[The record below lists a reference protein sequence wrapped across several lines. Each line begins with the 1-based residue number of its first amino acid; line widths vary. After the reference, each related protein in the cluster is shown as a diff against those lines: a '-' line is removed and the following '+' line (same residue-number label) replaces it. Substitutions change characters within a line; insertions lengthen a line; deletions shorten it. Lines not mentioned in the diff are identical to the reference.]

1 MSPTSP
7 GYIKAVMTVI
17 MLTLM
22 VSGMHG
28 PAHSGDTVLVNV
40 RTGVSGE
47 LTRFVIDLDGP
58 ADFRT
63 FTLDDPAR
71 IVVDLEQVSRG
82 MFERERGI
90 DTGLVVRARFGTPTV
105 DVTRVVLDLVEPGVV
120 QGTLVLEPEGDYGH
134 RIVLDIA
141 PLVRAA
147 TSPSDNVVEDDGFL
161 RPGIKPPP
169 PLPIIVLDPG
179 HGGPDPGAVG
189 ASGTHEKDIVLAAAR
204 ELKALLEE
212 TGRYHVVMT
221 RDGDWIL
228 RLADRV
234 LFARAA
240 GADLFIS
247 IHADSIDNPDVRGTG
262 VYTLSETA
270 SDKEAEALAR
280 NENRSDLIEGVDF
293 VSIDYDPVTT
303 NILIDLAQR
312 DTKNASS
319 EFAGILASEL
329 TRVTELRR
337 NVHRFAGFRV
347 LKAPDV
353 PSVLIEMGFMSNPVE
368 ERLMMDRAWRRT
380 FLAGVVRA
388 IDTFMSSRRP

>member
-1 MSPTSP
+1 MRPTSP
-7 GYIKAVMTVI
+7 GYIKAAMTVI

-22 VSGMHG
+22 MSG
-28 PAHSGDTVLVNV
+28 AIAGDTVLVNV

-71 IVVDLEQVSRG
+71 VVVDLAQVSRG

-90 DTGLVVRARFGTPTV
+90 DTGLIVRARFGTPTV

-141 PLVRAA
+141 PRVSAA
-147 TSPSDNVVEDDGFL
+147 TVPSDNAVEDDGFL

-189 ASGTHEKDIVLAAAR
+189 ASGAHEKDIVLAAAR
-204 ELKALLEE
+204 ELKAMLEE

-247 IHADSIDNPDVRGTG
+247 IHADSIDNPEVKGTG

-319 EFAGILASEL
+319 EFAGILANEL

-368 ERLMMDRAWRRT
+368 ERRMKDSSWRRT

>member
-1 MSPTSP
+1 MRPTSP

-17 MLTLM
+17 MLALM
-22 VSGMHG
+22 VSGAHG
-28 PAHSGDTVLVNV
+28 PALAGDTVLVNV
-40 RTGVSGE
+40 RTGVSGD

-71 IVVDLEQVSRG
+71 IVVDLAQVSRG

-90 DTGLVVRARFGTPTV
+90 DTGLIVRARFGTPAV
-105 DVTRVVLDLVEPGVV
+105 DMTRVVLDLVEPGVV
-120 QGTLVLEPEGDYGH
+120 QGTLILEPEGDYGH

-141 PLVRAA
+141 PRVGAA
-147 TSPSDNVVEDDGFL
+147 ASPADDAVEDDGFL
-161 RPGIKPPP
+161 RPGVKPPP

-189 ASGTHEKDIVLAAAR
+189 ASGLHEKDIVLAAAR

-280 NENRSDLIEGVDF
+280 KENRSDLVEGVDF

-312 DTKNASS
+312 ETKNASS
-319 EFAGILASEL
+319 EFAGILAGEL
-329 TRVTELRR
+329 IRVTELRR

-368 ERLMMDRAWRRT
+368 ERLMKDRSWRRT

>member
-1 MSPTSP
+1 
-7 GYIKAVMTVI
+7 MTVI

-22 VSGMHG
+22 VSGVHG
-28 PAHSGDTVLVNV
+28 PALAGDSALVNI
-40 RTGVSGE
+40 RAGVSGD

-71 IVVDLEQVSRG
+71 IVVDLAQVSRG

-90 DTGLVVRARFGTPTV
+90 DTGLIVRARFGTPTV

-120 QGTLVLEPEGDYGH
+120 QDTLVLGPEGDYGH

-141 PLVRAA
+141 PLVSAA
-147 TSPSDNVVEDDGFL
+147 TLSPENAVEDDGFL
-161 RPGIKPPP
+161 RPGVKPPP

-189 ASGTHEKDIVLAAAR
+189 ASGAHEKDIVLAAAR
-204 ELKALLEE
+204 ELKAMLDE

-221 RDGDWIL
+221 REGDSIL

-247 IHADSIDNPDVRGTG
+247 IHADSIDNPDVRGMG

-312 DTKNASS
+312 ETKNASS
-319 EFAGILASEL
+319 EFAGILAGEL

-353 PSVLIEMGFMSNPVE
+353 PSILIEMGFMSNPVE
-368 ERLMMDRAWRRT
+368 ERLMMDRSWRRT
-380 FLAGVVRA
+380 FLAGVARA
-388 IDTFMSSRRP
+388 IDTFMASRRQ

>member
-1 MSPTSP
+1 MRPTSP

-22 VSGMHG
+22 VSGRHG
-28 PAHSGDTVLVNV
+28 PALAGDTVLVNV
-40 RTGVSGE
+40 RAGVSGE
-47 LTRFVIDLDGP
+47 LTRFVMDLDGP
-58 ADFRT
+58 ADFHT

-71 IVVDLEQVSRG
+71 IVVDLPQVSRT
-82 MFERERGI
+82 MSERERGI
-90 DTGLVVRARFGTPTV
+90 DTGLIVRARFGTPAV
-105 DVTRVVLDLVEPGVV
+105 DMTRVVLDLVEPGVV
-120 QGTLVLEPEGDYGH
+120 QDTLVLEPEGDYGH

-141 PLVRAA
+141 PRAVPVPPDDA
-147 TSPSDNVVEDDGFL
+147 VEDDGFL
-161 RPGIKPPP
+161 KPGIKPPP
-169 PLPIIVLDPG
+169 PVPIIVLDPG

-189 ASGTHEKDIVLAAAR
+189 ASGAHEKDIVLAAAR
-204 ELKALLEE
+204 ELKAMLEE

-247 IHADSIDNPDVRGTG
+247 IHADSIDNPSVRGTG

-280 NENRSDLIEGVDF
+280 KENRSDLIEGVDF
-293 VSIDYDPVTT
+293 ISIDYDPVTT

-312 DTKNASS
+312 ETKNASS
-319 EFAGILASEL
+319 EFAGILADEL

-347 LKAPDV
+347 LKAPDI

-368 ERLMMDRAWRRT
+368 ERLMRDRSWRRT

>member
-7 GYIKAVMTVI
+7 GYIKAVMAVI

-22 VSGMHG
+22 VSGVHG
-28 PAHSGDTVLVNV
+28 LALAGDTALVNV
-40 RTGVSGE
+40 RAGVSGD

-58 ADFRT
+58 ADFRA

-71 IVVDLEQVSRG
+71 IVVDLSQVSRG
-82 MFERERGI
+82 INERERGI
-90 DTGLVVRARFGTPTV
+90 DTGLVARARFGTPTV

-120 QGTLVLEPEGDYGH
+120 RDTLVLEPEGDYGH

-141 PLVRAA
+141 PLVSAA
-147 TSPSDNVVEDDGFL
+147 PSPSDSEVEDDGIL
-161 RPGIKPPP
+161 RPGVKPPP

-189 ASGTHEKDIVLAAAR
+189 ASGAHEKDIVLAAAR
-204 ELKALLEE
+204 ELKVMLEE

-221 RDGDWIL
+221 REGDWIL

-247 IHADSIDNPDVRGTG
+247 LHADSIDNPHVRGMG

-270 SDKEAEALAR
+270 SDKEAAALAR

-312 DTKNASS
+312 ETKNASS

-353 PSVLIEMGFMSNPVE
+353 PSVLIEMGFLSNPVE
-368 ERLMMDRAWRRT
+368 ELLMMDRSWRRT

-388 IDTFMSSRRP
+388 IDTFMSSRRS

>member
-1 MSPTSP
+1 MRPTSP

-22 VSGMHG
+22 VSGRHG
-28 PAHSGDTVLVNV
+28 PALAGDTVLVNV
-40 RTGVSGE
+40 RAGVSGE
-47 LTRFVIDLDGP
+47 LTRFVMDLDGP
-58 ADFRT
+58 ADFHT

-71 IVVDLEQVSRG
+71 IVVDLPQVSRT
-82 MFERERGI
+82 MSERERGI
-90 DTGLVVRARFGTPTV
+90 DTGLIVRARFGTPAV
-105 DVTRVVLDLVEPGVV
+105 DMTRVVLDLVEPGVV
-120 QGTLVLEPEGDYGH
+120 QDTLVLEPEGDYGH

-141 PLVRAA
+141 PRAVPV
-147 TSPSDNVVEDDGFL
+147 PSDEAVEDDGFL
-161 RPGIKPPP
+161 KPGIKPPP
-169 PLPIIVLDPG
+169 PVPIIVLDPG

-189 ASGTHEKDIVLAAAR
+189 ASGAHEKDIVLAAAR
-204 ELKALLEE
+204 ELKAMLEE

-247 IHADSIDNPDVRGTG
+247 IHADSIDNPSVRGTG

-280 NENRSDLIEGVDF
+280 KENRSDLIEGVDF
-293 VSIDYDPVTT
+293 ISIDYDPVTT

-312 DTKNASS
+312 ETKNASS
-319 EFAGILASEL
+319 EFAGILAGEL

-347 LKAPDV
+347 LKAPDI

-368 ERLMMDRAWRRT
+368 ERLMRDRSWRRT

>member
-1 MSPTSP
+1 MRPTSP

-22 VSGMHG
+22 VSGRHG
-28 PAHSGDTVLVNV
+28 PALAGDTVLVNV
-40 RTGVSGE
+40 RAGVSGE
-47 LTRFVIDLDGP
+47 LTRFVMDLDGP
-58 ADFRT
+58 ADFHT

-71 IVVDLEQVSRG
+71 IVVDLPQVSRT
-82 MFERERGI
+82 MSERERGI
-90 DTGLVVRARFGTPTV
+90 DAGLIVRARFGTPAV
-105 DVTRVVLDLVEPGVV
+105 DMTRVVLDLVEPGVV
-120 QGTLVLEPEGDYGH
+120 QDTLVLQPEGDYGH

-141 PLVRAA
+141 PRAVPV
-147 TSPSDNVVEDDGFL
+147 PSDDAVEDDGFL
-161 RPGIKPPP
+161 KPGLKPSPP
-169 PLPIIVLDPG
+169 VPIIVLDPG

-189 ASGTHEKDIVLAAAR
+189 ASGAHEKDIVLAAAR
-204 ELKALLEE
+204 ELKAMLEE

-247 IHADSIDNPDVRGTG
+247 IHADSIDNPSVRGTG

-280 NENRSDLIEGVDF
+280 KENRSDLIEGVDF
-293 VSIDYDPVTT
+293 ISIDYDPVTT

-312 DTKNASS
+312 ETKNASS
-319 EFAGILASEL
+319 EFAGILADEL

-347 LKAPDV
+347 LKAPDI

-368 ERLMMDRAWRRT
+368 ERLMRDRSWRRT

>member
-1 MSPTSP
+1 MRPTSP
-7 GYIKAVMTVI
+7 GYIKVVMTVI

-22 VSGMHG
+22 VSVKHG
-28 PAHSGDTVLVNV
+28 LAVAGETALVNV
-40 RTGVSGE
+40 RTGISGE

-71 IVVDLEQVSRG
+71 IVIDLSQVSRA
-82 MFERERGI
+82 MSERERGI
-90 DTGLVVRARFGTPTV
+90 DTGLIVRARFGTPAV

-120 QGTLVLEPEGDYGH
+120 QDTLVLEPEGDYGH

-141 PLVRAA
+141 PRVAPA
-147 TSPSDNVVEDDGFL
+147 PPDNTVEDDGIL
-161 RPGIKPPP
+161 RPGIKPAPP
-169 PLPIIVLDPG
+169 VPIIVLDPG

-189 ASGTHEKDIVLAAAR
+189 ASGAHEKDIVLAAAR
-204 ELKALLEE
+204 ELKAMLEE

-247 IHADSIDNPDVRGTG
+247 IHADSIDNPAVRGTG

-319 EFAGILASEL
+319 EFAGILANEL
-329 TRVTELRR
+329 IRVTELRR

-353 PSVLIEMGFMSNPVE
+353 PSVLIEMGFMSNPAE
-368 ERLMMDRAWRRT
+368 ERLMRDRSWRRT

>member
-1 MSPTSP
+1 MRPTSP

-22 VSGMHG
+22 VSGVHG
-28 PAHSGDTVLVNV
+28 PALAGDTALVNV
-40 RTGVSGE
+40 RAGVSGD

-71 IVVDLEQVSRG
+71 IVVDLSQVSRG
-82 MFERERGI
+82 MFERERSI
-90 DTGLVVRARFGTPTV
+90 DIGLVVRARFGTPTV

-120 QGTLVLEPEGDYGH
+120 RDTLVLEPEGDYGH

-141 PLVRAA
+141 PLDSAA
-147 TSPSDNVVEDDGFL
+147 LLPSDSAVEDDGFL
-161 RPGIKPPP
+161 RPGVKPPP

-189 ASGTHEKDIVLAAAR
+189 ASGAHEKDIVLAVAR
-204 ELKALLEE
+204 ELKAMLEE

-221 RDGDWIL
+221 REGDWIL

-247 IHADSIDNPDVRGTG
+247 LHADSIDNPHVRGMG

-270 SDKEAEALAR
+270 SDKEAAALAR

-293 VSIDYDPVTT
+293 VSIDYDPITT

-312 DTKNASS
+312 ETKNASS

-353 PSVLIEMGFMSNPVE
+353 PSVLIEMGFLSNLVE
-368 ERLMMDRAWRRT
+368 ERLMMDRSWRRA

-388 IDTFMSSRRP
+388 IDTFMSSRRS

>member
-7 GYIKAVMTVI
+7 GYIKAVMAVI

-22 VSGMHG
+22 VSGVRG
-28 PAHSGDTVLVNV
+28 TALAGDTALVNV
-40 RTGVSGE
+40 RAGVSGD

-71 IVVDLEQVSRG
+71 IVVDLSQVSRG
-82 MFERERGI
+82 MFDRERGI

-120 QGTLVLEPEGDYGH
+120 RDTLVLEPEGDYGH

-141 PLVRAA
+141 PLVSVAPL
-147 TSPSDNVVEDDGFL
+147 PSDSAVEDDGFL
-161 RPGIKPPP
+161 RPGVKPPP

-189 ASGTHEKDIVLAAAR
+189 ASGAHEKDIVLAAAR
-204 ELKALLEE
+204 ELKAMLEE

-221 RDGDWIL
+221 REGDWIL

-247 IHADSIDNPDVRGTG
+247 LHADSIDNPDVRGMG

-270 SDKEAEALAR
+270 SDKEAAALAR

-312 DTKNASS
+312 ETKNASS

-347 LKAPDV
+347 LKAPDI
-353 PSVLIEMGFMSNPVE
+353 PSVLIEMGFLSNPFE
-368 ERLMMDRAWRRT
+368 ERLMMDRSWRRT

-388 IDTFMSSRRP
+388 IDTFMSSRRS

>member
-7 GYIKAVMTVI
+7 GYIKAAMTVI

-22 VSGMHG
+22 VSGVHG
-28 PAHSGDTVLVNV
+28 PALAGDSALVNI
-40 RTGVSGE
+40 RAGVSGD

-71 IVVDLEQVSRG
+71 IVVDLAQVSRG

-90 DTGLVVRARFGTPTV
+90 DTGLIVRARFGTPTV

-120 QGTLVLEPEGDYGH
+120 QDTLVLGPEGDYGH

-141 PLVRAA
+141 PLVSAA
-147 TSPSDNVVEDDGFL
+147 TLSPENAVEDDGFL
-161 RPGIKPPP
+161 RPGVKPPP

-189 ASGTHEKDIVLAAAR
+189 ASGAHEKDIVLAAAR
-204 ELKALLEE
+204 ELKAMLDE

-221 RDGDWIL
+221 REGDSIL

-247 IHADSIDNPDVRGTG
+247 IHADSIDNPDVRGMG

-312 DTKNASS
+312 ETKNASS
-319 EFAGILASEL
+319 EFAGILAGEL

-353 PSVLIEMGFMSNPVE
+353 PSILIEMGFMSNPVE
-368 ERLMMDRAWRRT
+368 ERLMMDRSWRRT
-380 FLAGVVRA
+380 FLAGVARA
-388 IDTFMSSRRP
+388 IDTFMASRR

>member
-22 VSGMHG
+22 VSGEHG
-28 PAHSGDTVLVNV
+28 PALAGDTALVNV
-40 RTGVSGE
+40 RAGVSGD
-47 LTRFVIDLDGP
+47 LTRFVMDLDGP

-71 IVVDLEQVSRG
+71 IVVDLAEVSRG
-82 MFERERGI
+82 IPERERGI
-90 DTGLVVRARFGTPTV
+90 DTGLVVRARFGTPAI
-105 DVTRVVLDLVEPGVV
+105 DMTRVVLDLVEPGIV
-120 QGTLVLEPEGDYGH
+120 QDTLVLGPEGDYGH

-141 PLVRAA
+141 PLASPA
-147 TSPSDNVVEDDGFL
+147 TLPSDSAVEDDGFL
-161 RPGIKPPP
+161 RPGVKPPP

-189 ASGTHEKDIVLAAAR
+189 ASGAYEKDIVLAAAR

-212 TGRYHVVMT
+212 TRRYHVVMT
-221 RDGDWIL
+221 REGDWIL

-247 IHADSIDNPDVRGTG
+247 IHADSIDNPDVRGMG
-262 VYTLSETA
+262 VYTLSEVA

-280 NENRSDLIEGVDF
+280 RENRSDLIEGVDF
-293 VSIDYDPVTT
+293 VGIDYDPVTT

-312 DTKNASS
+312 ETKNASS

-329 TRVTELRR
+329 TRVTEQRR

-368 ERLMMDRAWRRT
+368 ERLMMDRSWRRT

-388 IDTFMSSRRP
+388 IDTFMSSRGS

>member
-22 VSGMHG
+22 VSGGHG
-28 PAHSGDTVLVNV
+28 HALAGDTVLVNV
-40 RTGVSGE
+40 RAGVSGD

-58 ADFRT
+58 ADFHA

-71 IVVDLEQVSRG
+71 IVVDLSQVSRG

-120 QGTLVLEPEGDYGH
+120 RDTLVLEPEGDYGH

-141 PLVRAA
+141 PLVSAA
-147 TSPSDNVVEDDGFL
+147 PLPADSAVEDDGIL
-161 RPGIKPPP
+161 RPGVKPSP

-189 ASGTHEKDIVLAAAR
+189 ASGAHEKDIVLAAAR
-204 ELKALLEE
+204 ELKAMLEE

-221 RDGDWIL
+221 REGDWIL

-247 IHADSIDNPDVRGTG
+247 LHADSIDNPHVRGMG

-270 SDKEAEALAR
+270 SDREAAALAR

-312 DTKNASS
+312 ETKNASS

-353 PSVLIEMGFMSNPVE
+353 PSVLIEMGFLSNPVE
-368 ERLMMDRAWRRT
+368 ERLMMDRSWRRT

-388 IDTFMSSRRP
+388 IDTFMSSRRS

>member
-1 MSPTSP
+1 MRPTSP

-22 VSGMHG
+22 VSVKHG
-28 PAHSGDTVLVNV
+28 LAVAGDTALVNV
-40 RTGVSGE
+40 RTGISGE
-47 LTRFVIDLDGP
+47 LTRFVMDLDGP

-71 IVVDLEQVSRG
+71 IVIDLSQVSRA
-82 MFERERGI
+82 MSERERGI
-90 DTGLVVRARFGTPTV
+90 DTGLIVRARFGTPAV

-120 QGTLVLEPEGDYGH
+120 QDTLVLEPEGDYGH

-141 PLVRAA
+141 PRAA
-147 TSPSDNVVEDDGFL
+147 PAPPDDTVEDDGIL
-161 RPGIKPPP
+161 RPGIKPAPP
-169 PLPIIVLDPG
+169 VPIIVLDPG

-189 ASGTHEKDIVLAAAR
+189 ASGAHEKDIVLAAAR
-204 ELKALLEE
+204 ELKAMLEE

-247 IHADSIDNPDVRGTG
+247 IHADSIDNPAVRGTG

-319 EFAGILASEL
+319 EFAGILANEL
-329 TRVTELRR
+329 IRVTELRR

-353 PSVLIEMGFMSNPVE
+353 PSVLIEMGFMSNPAE
-368 ERLMMDRAWRRT
+368 ERLMRDRSWRRT

>member
-22 VSGMHG
+22 VSGVYG
-28 PAHSGDTVLVNV
+28 PALAGDTALVNV
-40 RTGVSGE
+40 RAGVSGD

-63 FTLDDPAR
+63 FALDNPAR
-71 IVVDLEQVSRG
+71 IVVDLAQVSRG

-105 DVTRVVLDLVEPGVV
+105 DVMRVVLDLVEPGVV
-120 QGTLVLEPEGDYGH
+120 QDTLVLEPEGDYGH

-141 PLVRAA
+141 PLISAA
-147 TSPSDNVVEDDGFL
+147 TLPSDNAVGDDGFL
-161 RPGIKPPP
+161 KPGVKPPP

-189 ASGTHEKDIVLAAAR
+189 ASGAHEKDVVLAAAR
-204 ELKALLEE
+204 ELKAMLEE

-221 RDGDWIL
+221 REGDSIL

-247 IHADSIDNPDVRGTG
+247 IHADSIGNPDVRGMG

-293 VSIDYDPVTT
+293 VSVDYDPVTT

-312 DTKNASS
+312 ETKNASS
-319 EFAGILASEL
+319 EFAGILAKEL

-368 ERLMMDRAWRRT
+368 ERLMMDRSWRRT

-388 IDTFMSSRRP
+388 IDAFVSSRRP

>member
-1 MSPTSP
+1 MRPTSP

-22 VSGMHG
+22 VSGRHG
-28 PAHSGDTVLVNV
+28 PALAGDTVLVNV
-40 RTGVSGE
+40 RAGVSGE
-47 LTRFVIDLDGP
+47 LTRFVMDLDGP
-58 ADFRT
+58 ADFHT

-71 IVVDLEQVSRG
+71 IVVDLPQVSRT
-82 MFERERGI
+82 MSERERGI
-90 DTGLVVRARFGTPTV
+90 DTGLIVRARFGTPAV
-105 DVTRVVLDLVEPGVV
+105 DMTRVVLDLVEPGVV
-120 QGTLVLEPEGDYGH
+120 QDTLVLEPEGDYGH

-141 PLVRAA
+141 PRAV
-147 TSPSDNVVEDDGFL
+147 PVLSDDAVEDDGFL
-161 RPGIKPPP
+161 KPGIKPPP
-169 PLPIIVLDPG
+169 PVPIIVLDPG

-189 ASGTHEKDIVLAAAR
+189 ASGAHEKDIVLAAAR
-204 ELKALLEE
+204 ELKAMLEE

-247 IHADSIDNPDVRGTG
+247 IHADSIDNPSVRGTG

-280 NENRSDLIEGVDF
+280 KENRSDLIEGVDF
-293 VSIDYDPVTT
+293 ISIDYDPVTT

-312 DTKNASS
+312 ETKNASS
-319 EFAGILASEL
+319 EFAGILADEL

-347 LKAPDV
+347 LKAPDI

-368 ERLMMDRAWRRT
+368 ERLMRDRSWRRT

>member
-1 MSPTSP
+1 MRPTSP

-17 MLTLM
+17 MLTL
-22 VSGMHG
+22 VLSGEHG
-28 PAHSGDTVLVNV
+28 GALAGDTALVNV
-40 RTGVSGE
+40 RAGESGE

-71 IVVDLEQVSRG
+71 LVIDLAGVSQG
-82 MFERERGI
+82 PLGRERDI
-90 DTGLVVRARFGTPTV
+90 DTGLVVRARFGTPAV
-105 DVTRVVLDLVEPGVV
+105 DATRVVLDLVRPAVV
-120 QGTLVLEPEGDYGH
+120 EDTLVLEPEGDYGH

-141 PLVRAA
+141 PLTAAA
-147 TSPSDNVVEDDGFL
+147 TVPVDSAAADDGAL

-169 PLPIIVLDPG
+169 PLPVIVLDPG

-189 ASGTHEKDIVLAAAR
+189 ASGAHEKDIVLAAAR

-228 RLADRV
+228 RLSDRV
-234 LFARAA
+234 LYARAA

-280 NENRSDLIEGVDF
+280 NENRADLIEGVDF
-293 VSIDYDPVTT
+293 ISIDYDPVTT

-312 DTKNASS
+312 ETKNASS
-319 EFAGILASEL
+319 EFAGILAGEL

-368 ERLMMDRAWRRT
+368 ERLMKDRSWRRT

-388 IDTFMSSRRP
+388 IDAFMASRRR

>member
-1 MSPTSP
+1 MRPTSP

-22 VSGMHG
+22 VSGRHG
-28 PAHSGDTVLVNV
+28 PALAGDTVLVNV
-40 RTGVSGE
+40 RAGVSGE
-47 LTRFVIDLDGP
+47 LTRFVMDLDGP
-58 ADFRT
+58 ADFHT

-71 IVVDLEQVSRG
+71 IVVDLPQVSRT
-82 MFERERGI
+82 MSERERGI
-90 DTGLVVRARFGTPTV
+90 DTGLIVRARFGTPAV
-105 DVTRVVLDLVEPGVV
+105 DMTRVVLDLDEPGVV
-120 QGTLVLEPEGDYGH
+120 QDTLVLEPEGDYGH

-141 PLVRAA
+141 PRAVPV
-147 TSPSDNVVEDDGFL
+147 PSDDAVEDDGFL
-161 RPGIKPPP
+161 KPGIKPPP
-169 PLPIIVLDPG
+169 PVPIIVLDPG

-189 ASGTHEKDIVLAAAR
+189 ASGAHEKDIVLAAAR
-204 ELKALLEE
+204 ELKAMLEE

-247 IHADSIDNPDVRGTG
+247 IHADSIDNPSVRGTG

-280 NENRSDLIEGVDF
+280 KENRSDLIEGVDF
-293 VSIDYDPVTT
+293 ISIDYDPVTT

-312 DTKNASS
+312 ETKNASS
-319 EFAGILASEL
+319 EFAGILAGEL

-347 LKAPDV
+347 LKAPDI

-368 ERLMMDRAWRRT
+368 ERLMRDRSWRRT

>member
-1 MSPTSP
+1 MRPTSP

-17 MLTLM
+17 MLTLI
-22 VSGMHG
+22 VSGRHG
-28 PAHSGDTVLVNV
+28 PALAGDSVLVNV
-40 RTGVSGE
+40 RAGVSGE

-71 IVVDLEQVSRG
+71 IVVDLSQVSRAIS
-82 MFERERGI
+82 ERERGI
-90 DTGLVVRARFGTPTV
+90 DTGLIVRARFGTPTV
-105 DVTRVVLDLVEPGVV
+105 EVTRVVLDLVEPGVV
-120 QGTLVLEPEGDYGH
+120 QDTLVLEPEGDYGH

-141 PLVRAA
+141 PRTAPV
-147 TSPSDNVVEDDGFL
+147 PSENTAEDDGFL
-161 RPGIKPPP
+161 KPGVKPRP

-189 ASGTHEKDIVLAAAR
+189 ASGAHEKDIVLAAAR
-204 ELKALLEE
+204 ELKAMLEE

-247 IHADSIDNPDVRGTG
+247 IHADSIDNPSVRGTG

-280 NENRSDLIEGVDF
+280 KENRSDLIEGVDF
-293 VSIDYDPVTT
+293 ISIDYGPVTT

-312 DTKNASS
+312 ETKNASS
-319 EFAGILASEL
+319 EFAGILADEL

-347 LKAPDV
+347 LKAPDI

-368 ERLMMDRAWRRT
+368 ERLMRDRSWRRT

-388 IDTFMSSRRP
+388 IDIFMSSRRP

>member
-1 MSPTSP
+1 MRPTSP

-22 VSGMHG
+22 VSGRQG
-28 PAHSGDTVLVNV
+28 PAFAGDTFLVNV
-40 RTGVSGE
+40 RAGVSGE
-47 LTRFVIDLDGP
+47 VTRFVIDLDGP
-58 ADFRT
+58 ADFHT

-71 IVVDLEQVSRG
+71 IVVDLSQVSRA
-82 MFERERGI
+82 MSERERGI
-90 DTGLVVRARFGTPTV
+90 DTGLIVRARFGTPTV
-105 DVTRVVLDLVEPGVV
+105 DMTRVVLDLVEPGVV
-120 QGTLVLEPEGDYGH
+120 EDTLVLEPEGDYGH

-141 PLVRAA
+141 PRAA
-147 TSPSDNVVEDDGFL
+147 PVPSDDAVEDDGFL

-169 PLPIIVLDPG
+169 PVPIIVLDPG

-189 ASGTHEKDIVLAAAR
+189 ASGAHEKDIVLAAAR
-204 ELKALLEE
+204 ELKAMLEE

-228 RLADRV
+228 RLSDRV

-247 IHADSIDNPDVRGTG
+247 IHADSIDNPEVRGTG

-280 NENRSDLIEGVDF
+280 KENRSDLIEGVDF

-312 DTKNASS
+312 ETKNASS
-319 EFAGILASEL
+319 QFAGILAREL
-329 TRVTELRR
+329 IRVTELRR

-347 LKAPDV
+347 LKAPDI
-353 PSVLIEMGFMSNPVE
+353 PSVLIEMGFMSNPFE
-368 ERLMMDRAWRRT
+368 ERLMRDRSWRRT